1 MTEISVCKIKRRKKE
16 KMTVK
21 KEYCKPVLQVMSY
34 EEDVI
39 CTSVNDNCVDDFSW
53 WEEQA

>member
-1 MTEISVCKIKRRKKE
+1 
-16 KMTVK
+16 MTVK

-53 WEEQA
+53 GEEQA